1 MTMFVPVVSL
11 TNNCFDVDYMYYL
24 YRCHCAAAI
33 MFIVQELRPS
43 LRKSYHSE
51 LKPSMTIKEALVQ
64 IQPANIVNPKPS
76 HHISTMLQSLLN
88 AHIYALLKRV
98 TLKTGHFQFP
108 IFGYKKYLC
117 ISF

>member
-11 TNNCFDVDYMYYL
+11 TNNSFDVDYMYYL

-33 MFIVQELRPS
+33 MFIVQEQRPS

-64 IQPANIVNPKPS
+64 IQPANIAQWFKTIGDDDIFEPLKNIYIIPS
-76 HHISTMLQSLLN
+76 LYRYDVI
-88 AHIYALLKRV
+88 R
-98 TLKTGHFQFP
+98 
-108 IFGYKKYLC
+108 C
-117 ISF
+117 